1 MNNITV
7 GQIVAFVLALSAFAG
22 AVAGLIALLNKVHNN
37 VVKKTILDPIN
48 QNINQLR
55 EEMNNSMYDIKGDI
69 RDLDISECRNF
80 LVRFLGDLERDTDI
94 DPVEIQRAYD
104 VKKHYMDDLNQ
115 NSYVKDRWNAV
126 IGDKSLAIA
135 VKRYS
140 KTISKE

>member
-55 EEMNNSMYDIKGDI
+55 EEMNNSMSDIKGDI

-140 KTISKE
+140 KPINKE

>member
-22 AVAGLIALLNKVHNN
+22 AVAGLVTLFNKVHHN

-55 EEMNNSMYDIKGDI
+55 EEMNSSMSDIRGDIKE
-69 RDLDISECRNF
+69 LDISECRNF

-104 VKKHYMDDLNQ
+104 VKRHYIDDLNQ
-115 NSYVKDRWNAV
+115 NSYVKDRWNSV
-126 IGDKSLAIA
+126 IGNKSLATT

>member
-22 AVAGLIALLNKVHNN
+22 AVAGLVTLFNKIHHN
-37 VVKKTILDPIN
+37 VVKKTILDPIT

-55 EEMNNSMYDIKGDI
+55 EEMNSSMSDIRSDIKE
-69 RDLDISECRNF
+69 LDVSECRNF
-80 LVRFLGDLERDTDI
+80 LVRFLGDLERGTDI

-104 VKKHYMDDLNQ
+104 VKKHYSDDLNQ

-126 IGDKSLAIA
+126 IGNKSLATT